1 MRYPSYSELIF
12 INGRILKDRAI
23 QAGTKKV
30 RDIDLL
36 LASAERPRASAFGK
50 DAYPSLKEKAAAL
63 LHSIARNHPFA
74 DGNKR
79 TATIGA
85 LFFLA
90 INGERVEWNQ
100 QSALDRV
107 LNLAE
112 GRSEMQDFVA
122 WLKTKAGNSLP
133 EADSEADTR
142 LIDDL
147 IAQEKWL
154 LDALAE
160 R

>member
-12 INGRILKDRAI
+12 INGRILKDPAI

-36 LASAERPRASAFGK
+36 LASAERPRASAFGA

-90 INGERVEWNQ
+90 INGERVAWNQ

-112 GRSEMQDFVA
+112 GRSEMQDFVS
-122 WLKTKAGNSLP
+122 WLKTKESESLP
-133 EADSEADTR
+133 EADSEADTK
-142 LIDDL
+142 LIDEL
-147 IAQEKWL
+147 ISEQKWL
-154 LDALAE
+154 LDALSE